1 MPPAKM
7 SMYDT
12 ANFYFDKAAEWMG
25 LEREMRILLKAPHR
39 EIRVEIPI
47 RMDDGRLE
55 SFVGYRVQHN
65 GVRGPQK
72 GGIRYHPE
80 EDLNQVRPQAELK
93 TWNPTVGPVLSMKW
107 TDLDPLG
114 TPPPGDDGG

>member
-7 SMYDT
+7 SMFET
-12 ANFYFDKAAEWMG
+12 ANLYFDQAADWMG
-25 LEREMRILLKAPHR
+25 LDREMRILLKIPHR

-47 RMDDGRLE
+47 RMDDGHLE

-80 EDLNQVRPQAELK
+80 GELNEGRGREEGINWKEA
-93 TWNPTVGPVLSMKW
+93 
-107 TDLDPLG
+107 
-114 TPPPGDDGG
+114 